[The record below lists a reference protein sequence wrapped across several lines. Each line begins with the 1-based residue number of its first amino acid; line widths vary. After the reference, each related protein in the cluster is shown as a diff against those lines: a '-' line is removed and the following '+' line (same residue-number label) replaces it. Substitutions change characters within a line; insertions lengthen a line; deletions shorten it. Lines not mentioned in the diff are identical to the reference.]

1 MKKLLLATL
10 MMSASIANALEIKT
24 YSADENSFSVQSTL
38 VMGEKEAILIDSG
51 FTRADAMRIAANILD
66 SKKTLST
73 ILVSNADPDY
83 YFGVA
88 TLKEIFPD
96 VKVVASPA
104 VLEKIESKV
113 ETKLSVWSPR
123 MGESAP
129 KNVVLPEAMKETV
142 LTLDGE
148 KIELRGTTGELAHRP
163 YVWIPSLKTIA
174 GNVGVFNDM
183 HLWLAD
189 TQTMQSRQAWLAQL
203 DEMIA
208 LNPEN
213 IVAGHSFKG
222 KTSDK
227 TTLEFNKAY
236 LQKYEQ
242 VLAESKDSNEVIAKM
257 KQAYP
262 TLAAESNLGLG
273 AKVNKGE
280 MKW

>member
-123 MGESAP
+123 MGENAP

-163 YVWIPSLKTIA
+163 YVWIPSLKTIT

-189 TQTMQSRQAWLAQL
+189 TQTVQSRQAWLAQL

-222 KTSDK
+222 KVSDK

-242 VLAESKDSNEVIAKM
+242 VLAESKDSGEVITKM

>member
-88 TLKEIFPD
+88 TLKEIFPN

-123 MGESAP
+123 MGENAP
-129 KNVVLPEAMKETV
+129 KNVVLPEVMKETV

-189 TQTMQSRQAWLAQL
+189 TQTVQSRQAWLAQL

-242 VLAESKDSNEVIAKM
+242 VLAESKDSGEVIAKM

-262 TLAAESNLGLG
+262 SLAAEGNLGLG

>member
-73 ILVSNADPDY
+73 ILISNADPDY

-88 TLKEIFPD
+88 TLKEIFPN

-123 MGESAP
+123 MGENAP
-129 KNVVLPEAMKETV
+129 KNVVLPEVMKETV

-189 TQTMQSRQAWLAQL
+189 TQTVQSRQAWLAQL

-222 KTSDK
+222 KASDK

-242 VLAESKDSNEVIAKM
+242 VLAESKDSGEVIAKM

-262 TLAAESNLGLG
+262 SLAAEGNLGLG

>member
-10 MMSASIANALEIKT
+10 MMSASIANALDIKT
-24 YSADENSFSVQSTL
+24 YSANENSFSVQSTL

-96 VKVVASPA
+96 VKVVASSA

-123 MGESAP
+123 MGENAP

-174 GNVGVFNDM
+174 GNVSVFNDM

>member
-88 TLKEIFPD
+88 TLKEIFPN

-123 MGESAP
+123 MGENAP
-129 KNVVLPEAMKETV
+129 KNVVLPEVMKETV

-189 TQTMQSRQAWLAQL
+189 TQTVQSRQAWLAQL

-208 LNPEN
+208 LNPETSWQDT
-213 IVAGHSFKG
+213 HS
-222 KTSDK
+222 
-227 TTLEFNKAY
+227 KAKRAIKQPLNLIRLIY
-236 LQKYEQ
+236 KNM
-242 VLAESKDSNEVIAKM
+242 SKF
-257 KQAYP
+257 
-262 TLAAESNLGLG
+262 
-273 AKVNKGE
+273 
-280 MKW
+280 

>member
-123 MGESAP
+123 MGENAP

-163 YVWIPSLKTIA
+163 YVWIPSFKTIA

-189 TQTMQSRQAWLAQL
+189 TKTVQSRQAWLAQL

-242 VLAESKDSNEVIAKM
+242 VLAESKDSGEVIAKM
-257 KQAYP
+257 KLAYP
-262 TLAAESNLGLG
+262 TLAAQGNLELG

>member
-88 TLKEIFPD
+88 TLKEIFPN

-123 MGESAP
+123 MGENAP

-189 TQTMQSRQAWLAQL
+189 TQTVQSRQAWLAQL

-213 IVAGHSFKG
+213 IVVGHSFKG

-242 VLAESKDSNEVIAKM
+242 VLAESKDSGEVIAKM

-262 TLAAESNLGLG
+262 SLAAEGNLGLG